1 MGIKS
6 LTKFLTNHVPNTSGI
21 RNVNACVLENKVVAI
36 DISIFLYQFACAI
49 QNNNSTNLVNK
60 DGEVITHIHA
70 IVTKTLGLLRKKIKP
85 IFVFDGSAPVHKN
98 ATLQGRNK
106 IKKNAK
112 NKIKLINIQLSKM
125 YHTMMSTPTT
135 ELELETQ
142 QKNMDLIIELKKKK
156 LSASKQ
162 TTHITKKQMTECKE
176 ILELFGIPVV
186 QAPAEADPQC
196 VYLVSNNIAYGVA
209 TEDMDILTFGA
220 KHLIRKLTSGS
231 QCTIYDFDT
240 ILKDLDVTHD
250 QFIDI
255 CILLGC
261 DYTGTIYG
269 LGLKKIYNAIKVHG
283 NIENIL
289 IANPKLSAVNC
300 DYVTARQCFKHP
312 EIIDVGDVSWEK
324 PRYEELSQ
332 LLKEKYSYDHD
343 QVNKLFD
350 VLHGGYYSVI
360 CGEKTVKQYKRD
372 CSKYIKRKELSMMDS
387 DED

>member
-1 MGIKS
+1 MGIKD
-6 LTKFLTNHVPNTSGI
+6 LTKFLTNHIPNTTGI
-21 RNVNACVLENKVVAI
+21 RNVNTCVLENKVVAV

-49 QNNNSTNLVNK
+49 QNNSSNNLVNK
-60 DGEVITHIHA
+60 DGEIITHVHA

-98 ATLQGRNK
+98 ATLEGRNK
-106 IKKNAK
+106 TKKIAK
-112 NKIKLINIQLSKM
+112 EKIKTINIQLNDL
-125 YHTMMSTPTT
+125 YQTMSNTPTT
-135 ELELETQ
+135 ATELATQ
-142 QKNMDLIIELKKKK
+142 QENMDLIVELKKKK
-156 LSASKQ
+156 LTASKQ
-162 TTHITKKQMTECKE
+162 TTHISKKQMTECKE

-220 KHLIRKLTSGS
+220 KHLIRKLSS
-231 QCTIYDFDT
+231 SSRCNIYDFET
-240 ILKDLDVTHD
+240 ILNDLNLTHD
-250 QFIDI
+250 QFIDV

-283 NIENIL
+283 SIENIL
-289 IANPKLSAVNC
+289 LANPKLSADNC
-300 DYVTARQCFKHP
+300 DYVMARQCFKQP
-312 EIIDVGDVSWEK
+312 DVIDVPNVEWKIPKYDK
-324 PRYEELSQ
+324 LSQ

-343 QVNKLFD
+343 EVDKLFN

-360 CGEKTVKQYKRD
+360 CGEKTIKQYKRD
-372 CSKYIKRKELSMMDS
+372 CTAYIRKKELDMMDS
-387 DED
+387 DEN